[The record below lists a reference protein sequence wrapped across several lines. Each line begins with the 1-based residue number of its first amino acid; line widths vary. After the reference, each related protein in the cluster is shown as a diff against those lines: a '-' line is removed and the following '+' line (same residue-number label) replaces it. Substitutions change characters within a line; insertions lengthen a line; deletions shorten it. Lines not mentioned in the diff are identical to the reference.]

1 MSVYVDDKAIIE
13 EDVVLGKGS
22 KVYNFTH
29 IRTKAE
35 IGENSIIGGHVYIDV
50 GVKIG
55 NNCKIQSGVQIFHGV
70 TIADGVF
77 IGPGARF
84 ANDKLPRA
92 INSDG
97 SLKTADD
104 WEVSPTEVKYGASI
118 GMGSII
124 LPGVTIG
131 KWAMVG
137 AGSVVTK
144 DVEDFSLVIGNPANQ
159 IGYVCKCGHRLKVE
173 ETEDVICKF
182 CNLKYKIVDNQ
193 LKEAT
198 NE

>member
-1 MSVYVDDKAIIE
+1 MTYVNDKAVIE
-13 EDVVLGKGS
+13 EGVVLGRGS
-22 KVYNFTH
+22 KIYNFTH
-29 IRTKAE
+29 IRTNAE
-35 IGENSIIGGHVYIDV
+35 IGENSIVGGHVYIDV

-55 NNCKIQSGVQIFHGV
+55 SNCKIQSGAQIFHGV
-70 TIADGVF
+70 TISDGVF
-77 IGPGARF
+77 IGPGARL

-118 GMGSII
+118 GMGSIV

-131 KWAMVG
+131 KWAMIG

-144 DVEDFSLVIGNPANQ
+144 DVQDFALVVGNPAKQ
-159 IGYVCKCGHRLKVE
+159 IGYVCKCGHRLNVE
-173 ETEDVICKF
+173 KAGDVVCRF
-182 CNLKYKIVDNQ
+182 CNLKYKIVNNQ
-193 LKEAT
+193 LKEDI